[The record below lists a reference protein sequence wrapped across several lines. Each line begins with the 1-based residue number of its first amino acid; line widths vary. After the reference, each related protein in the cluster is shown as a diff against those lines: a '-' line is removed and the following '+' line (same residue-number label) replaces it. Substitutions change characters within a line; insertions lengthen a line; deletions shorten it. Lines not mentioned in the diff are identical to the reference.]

1 MRRGK
6 QEEEG
11 RDGNWSEEFVGDK
24 NGKKVE
30 EMEWVA
36 KKVEE
41 EEKRWEDLGENEK
54 RLKQAVIYFGRVG
67 RRCIEVGRD
76 ERMWEDMQGDGRRRE
91 EVGWWEVMED
101 LEEWYEFEED

>member
-30 EMEWVA
+30 EME
-36 KKVEE
+36 
-41 EEKRWEDLGENEK
+41 
-54 RLKQAVIYFGRVG
+54 
-67 RRCIEVGRD
+67 
-76 ERMWEDMQGDGRRRE
+76 
-91 EVGWWEVMED
+91 
-101 LEEWYEFEED
+101 